1 MENAQFTES
10 DIKDKLLLERL
21 IESESRALFD
31 SPYTRRSRSLE
42 EIKGTVKQG
51 KTLELWLTENY
62 AFQLSDSRYHDLID
76 ENGDFVEVKAY
87 NVQSSSAPYVQKSLA
102 SIRTGKWNKSKWFI
116 LFNYNKG
123 VYKFLEKIK
132 I

>member
-21 IESESRALFD
+21 IESESQALFD
-31 SPYTRRSRSLE
+31 SHYTRRRRILE
-42 EIKGTVKQG
+42 EIKGAVRQG

-62 AFQLSDSRYHDLID
+62 NFTLSDDRFHDLID

-87 NVQSSSAPYVQKSLA
+87 AVQSSSAPYVQQSLK

>member
-21 IESESRALFD
+21 IESESQALFN

-42 EIKGTVKQG
+42 EIKGNVKQG

-62 AFQLSDSRYHDLID
+62 NFQLSDDRFHDLID

-87 NVQSSSAPYVQKSLA
+87 AVQSSSAPYVQKSLK
-102 SIRTGKWNKSKWFI
+102 SIRTGMWNNSKWFL

>member
-21 IESESRALFD
+21 IESESQALFD
-31 SPYTRRSRSLE
+31 SPYTRRRRSLA
-42 EIKGTVKQG
+42 EIKSAVRQG

-62 AFQLSDSRYHDLID
+62 AFQLSDDRYHDLID

-87 NVQSSSAPYVQKSLA
+87 NVQSSSAPYVQKSLK
-102 SIRTGKWNKSKWFI
+102 SIRTGKWNHSKWFL
-116 LFNYNKG
+116 LFHCKNG

>member
-10 DIKDKLLLERL
+10 DIKDKLLLEKL
-21 IESESRALFD
+21 IESESQALFD

-42 EIKGTVKQG
+42 EIKGAVKQG

-62 AFQLSDSRYHDLID
+62 NFQLSDDRYHDLID
-76 ENGDFVEVKAY
+76 ENGDFVEVKAFS
-87 NVQSSSAPYVQKSLA
+87 VTDSGAPYVHKSLA

-116 LFNYNKG
+116 LFNYDKG